1 MVTLKDI
8 AKECGVSATTVSN
21 ILNGKPK
28 VSEETRNR
36 ILEVVRRTGYQPNYI
51 AQGLRRQKSQMIG
64 IIAED
69 INQFS
74 TPGIIESVMA
84 SFEKNGYRTIVQN
97 LRLYARWRE
106 EWYCNEEAFHSV
118 FDAALQETLSIKMD
132 GLLYIAGHAR
142 IIRGFPEDFAI
153 PTVMAYAY
161 AEQKNIPS
169 VVIDDEKGGYEIT
182 QYLIRMGHRS
192 IGVIAGRA
200 DNIHTQK
207 RLLGYQKALYEA
219 QIPYN
224 PELVYYGDWQREG
237 GYQGTGPLLK
247 AGVTALLCMS
257 DRSAGGAYD
266 YLEEHDLR
274 AGQDISVVGYDNQ
287 DLAEYFRPGLT
298 TMQLP
303 LAEIGTKAAELLL
316 DKIEYPEMEEKAVY
330 RIPCKMI
337 LRNSVCQKDLFT
349 KKIDNCR

>member
-8 AKECGVSATTVSN
+8 AKECNVSATTVSN

-28 VSEETRNR
+28 VSEQTRERVLET
-36 ILEVVRRTGYQPNYI
+36 VRRTGYQPNYI

-69 INQFS
+69 IAQFS

-84 SFEKNGYRTIVQN
+84 CFEKNGYRTIVQN
-97 LRLYARWRE
+97 LRLYARWKE
-106 EWYCNEEAFHSV
+106 EWYYNEEEYHSV
-118 FDAALQETLSIKMD
+118 FDAALQEALSIKVD

-142 IIRGFPEDFAI
+142 IIRGFPEDFSI

-161 AEQKNIPS
+161 AENKNIPS
-169 VVIDDEKGGYEIT
+169 VVIDDEKGGYEIVK
-182 QYLIRMGHRS
+182 YLIGMGHHN

-219 QIPYN
+219 HIPYN
-224 PELVYYGDWQREG
+224 PGMVFYGDWQREG
-237 GYQGTGPLLK
+237 GYEGAGPLINSG
-247 AGVTALLCMS
+247 ATALFCMT

-266 YLEEHDLR
+266 YLEEHELK
-274 AGQDISVVGYDNQ
+274 AGRDISVVGYDNQ
-287 DLAEYFRPGLT
+287 DMAEYFRPGLT

-303 LAEIGTKAAELLL
+303 LTEIGTRAAELLL
-316 DKIEYPEMEEKAVY
+316 GRLEQPDEVTDHG
-330 RIPCKMI
+330 RTFSIPCKMVI
-337 LRNSVCQKDLFT
+337 RSSVR
-349 KKIDNCR
+349 KI